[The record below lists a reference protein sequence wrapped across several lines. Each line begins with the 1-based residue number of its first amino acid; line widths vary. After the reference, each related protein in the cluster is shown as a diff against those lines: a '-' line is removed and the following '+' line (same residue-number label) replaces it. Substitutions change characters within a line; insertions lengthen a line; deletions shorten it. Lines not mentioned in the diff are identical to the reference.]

1 MIVTIIAFVIVFG
14 VLVFVHEFGHFYA
27 AKKSGILVREFSIGM
42 GPKLFA
48 YHKNGT
54 TYTWRLLPL
63 GGYVRMAGL
72 EDDEESLKKGSP
84 ITLLLDKQDQV
95 IKINTSQKKMLKGG
109 LPLVVTDWDLQKGMW
124 IKGYE
129 NGDESQVKRFD
140 VKRDAMITEE
150 DGTEIQVAPL
160 DVQYQSVSVPKRI
173 FTNVAGPFNN
183 FILAIIAFG
192 LVAMLQGGV
201 QIPTNSNVIGTVQK
215 NSVAAKAG
223 LKAGDQIVAIDGH
236 QVSNWQDLVSD
247 LGSRGGKETTL
258 KVKQAKQIKEI
269 QLTPKTVKQNGQKTG
284 QIGIT
289 EKIKNDHSIGAILVF
304 GFTQTWNIIMLV
316 FSAIGHMITHG
327 FSLNDLGGPVAMYS
341 MTAQAAHHGAIT
353 VINLMGLLSVNL
365 GIMNL
370 LPIPALDGG
379 KILLNIIEGI
389 RKKPMDP
396 NKEVV
401 ITMIGFAFLMILMVL
416 VTWNDIRRYFF

>member
-84 ITLLLDKQDQV
+84 VTLLLDKQDQV
-95 IKINTSQKKMLKGG
+95 TKINTSQKKMLKGG
-109 LPLVVTDWDLQKGMW
+109 LPLIVTDWDLQKKMW
-124 IKGYE
+124 IEGYE
-129 NGDESQVKRFD
+129 NGDESQVKRFN

-173 FTNVAGPFNN
+173 VTNFAGPFNN

-215 NSVAAKAG
+215 DSVAAKAG
-223 LKAGDQIVAIDGH
+223 LKEGDQIVAIDGH

-247 LGSRGGKETTL
+247 LSDRGGKQTTL
-258 KVKQAKQIKEI
+258 KVKQAKQTREI
-269 QLTPKTVKQNGQKTG
+269 RLTPKTVKQNGQKTG

-289 EKIKNDHSIGAILVF
+289 EKIKNDHSIGAILAF

>member
-84 ITLLLDKQDQV
+84 VTLLLDKQDQV
-95 IKINTSQKKMLKGG
+95 TKINTSQKKMLKGG
-109 LPLVVTDWDLQKGMW
+109 LPLIVTDWDLQKKMW
-124 IKGYE
+124 IEGYE
-129 NGDESQVKRFD
+129 NGDESQVKRFN

-173 FTNVAGPFNN
+173 VTNFAGPFNN

-215 NSVAAKAG
+215 DSVAAKAG
-223 LKAGDQIVAIDGH
+223 LKEGDQIVAIDGH

-247 LGSRGGKETTL
+247 LSDCGGKQTTL
-258 KVKQAKQIKEI
+258 KVKQAKQTKEI
-269 QLTPKTVKQNGQKTG
+269 RLTPKTVKQNGQKTG

-289 EKIKNDHSIGAILVF
+289 EKIKNDHSIGAILAF

>member
-84 ITLLLDKQDQV
+84 VTLLLDKQNQV
-95 IKINTSQKKMLKGG
+95 TKINTSQKKMLKGG
-109 LPLVVTDWDLQKGMW
+109 LPLIVTDWDLQKEMW
-124 IKGYE
+124 IEGYE
-129 NGDESQVKRFD
+129 NGDESQVKRFN
-140 VKRDAMITEE
+140 VNRDAMITEE

-160 DVQYQSVSVPKRI
+160 DVQYQSVSVSKRI
-173 FTNVAGPFNN
+173 VTNFAGPFNN

-215 NSVAAKAG
+215 DSVAAKAG

-247 LGSRGGKETTL
+247 LSGRGGKQTTL
-258 KVKQAKQIKEI
+258 KVKQAKQTKEI
-269 QLTPKTVKQNGQKTG
+269 KLTPKTVKQNGQKTG

-289 EKIKNDHSIGAILVF
+289 EKIKNDHSIGAILAF

>member
-14 VLVFVHEFGHFYA
+14 ILVFVHEFGHFYF

-72 EDDEESLKKGSP
+72 EEDDEALQKGEP
-84 ITLLLDKQDQV
+84 ITLLLNKNNV
-95 IKINTSQKKMLKGG
+95 VVKINTSKKKMLKGG
-109 LPLVVTDWDLQKGMW
+109 LPLVVTDWDLQKNLW

-129 NGDESQVKRFD
+129 NGNEDQLKCFKVD
-140 VKRDAMITEE
+140 HDAMIIEQ
-150 DGTEIQVAPL
+150 DGTEVQIAPL
-160 DVQYQSVSVPKRI
+160 DVQYQAASVPKRLL
-173 FTNVAGPFNN
+173 TNFAGPLNN
-183 FILAIIAFG
+183 FLLAIIAFG
-192 LVAMLQGGV
+192 LIAFIQGGV
-201 QIPTNSNVIGTVQK
+201 QIPTNSNQIG
-215 NSVAAKAG
+215 SVTAGSPAAKAG
-223 LKAGDQIVAIDGH
+223 LKKDDRILSVGKTKTT
-236 QVSNWQDLVSD
+236 NWEDLVAS
-247 LGSRGGKETTL
+247 LQQQGGKETTL
-258 KVKQAKQIKEI
+258 KIEQKGHVKDIKVK
-269 QLTPKTVKQNGQKTG
+269 PKVVKQNGQKVG
-284 QIGIT
+284 QIGIN
-289 EKIKNDHSIGAILVF
+289 EKIKVDHSFMAIVSYGFVRTWQVITMVF
-304 GFTQTWNIIMLV
+304 GAL
-316 FSAIGHMITHG
+316 AHMFAHG

-341 MTAQAAHHGAIT
+341 LTSQAAHYGVLS
-353 VINLMGLLSVNL
+353 VINLMALLSVNL

-389 RKKPMDP
+389 RKKPIDP
-396 NKEVV
+396 NKELV
-401 ITMIGFAFLMILMVL
+401 ITMAGFAFLLVLMIL

>member
-1 MIVTIIAFVIVFG
+1 MLVTIIAFVIVFG

-72 EDDEESLKKGSP
+72 EDDEESLRKGSP
-84 ITLLLDKQDQV
+84 VTLLLDNQGQV
-95 IKINTSQKKMLKGG
+95 TKINASQKKMLKGG
-109 LPLVVTDWDLQKGMW
+109 LPLIVTDWDLQKKMW
-124 IKGYE
+124 IEGYE
-129 NGDESQVKRFD
+129 NGDESQVKRFN
-140 VKRDAMITEE
+140 VKRDAMIIEE

-173 FTNVAGPFNN
+173 FTNFAGPFNN

-192 LVAMLQGGV
+192 LVAVLQGGV
-201 QIPTNSNVIGTVQK
+201 QMPTNSNVIGTVQK
-215 NSVAAKAG
+215 DSVAAKAG

-236 QVSNWQDLVSD
+236 QVSNWQDLVSGLSD
-247 LGSRGGKETTL
+247 RGGKKTIL
-258 KVKQAKQIKEI
+258 KVKQAKQTKKV

-289 EKIKNDHSIGAILVF
+289 EKVKTDHSIGAILVF

-341 MTAQAAHHGAIT
+341 MTAQAAHHGAVT
-353 VINLMGLLSVNL
+353 VVNLMGLLSVNL

-396 NKEVV
+396 NKEVI

>member
-84 ITLLLDKQDQV
+84 VTLLLDKQDQV
-95 IKINTSQKKMLKGG
+95 TKINTSQKKMLKGG
-109 LPLVVTDWDLQKGMW
+109 LPLIVTDWDLQKKMW
-124 IKGYE
+124 IEGYE
-129 NGDESQVKRFD
+129 NGDESQVKRFN

-173 FTNVAGPFNN
+173 VTNFAGPFNN

-215 NSVAAKAG
+215 DSVAAKAG
-223 LKAGDQIVAIDGH
+223 LKEGDQIVAIDGH

-247 LGSRGGKETTL
+247 LSDRGGKQTTL
-258 KVKQAKQIKEI
+258 KVKQAKQTKEI
-269 QLTPKTVKQNGQKTG
+269 RLTPKTVKQNGQKTG

-289 EKIKNDHSIGAILVF
+289 EKIKNDHSIGAILAF

-365 GIMNL
+365 GITNL

>member
-84 ITLLLDKQDQV
+84 VTLLLDKQDQV
-95 IKINTSQKKMLKGG
+95 TKINTSQKKMLKGG
-109 LPLVVTDWDLQKGMW
+109 LPLIVTDWDLQKKMW
-124 IKGYE
+124 IEGYE
-129 NGDESQVKRFD
+129 NGDESQVKRFN

-173 FTNVAGPFNN
+173 VTNFAGPFNN

-215 NSVAAKAG
+215 DSVAAKAG
-223 LKAGDQIVAIDGH
+223 LKEGDQIVAIDGH

-247 LGSRGGKETTL
+247 LSDRGGKQTTL
-258 KVKQAKQIKEI
+258 KVKQAKQTKEI
-269 QLTPKTVKQNGQKTG
+269 RLTPKTVKQNGQKTG

-289 EKIKNDHSIGAILVF
+289 EKIKNDHSIGAILAF

>member
-124 IKGYE
+124 IEGYE

>member
-72 EDDEESLKKGSP
+72 EDNEESLKKGSP
-84 ITLLLDKQDQV
+84 VTLLLDKQDQV
-95 IKINTSQKKMLKGG
+95 TKINTSQKKMLKGG
-109 LPLVVTDWDLQKGMW
+109 LPLIVTDWDLQKEMW
-124 IKGYE
+124 IEGYE
-129 NGDESQVKRFD
+129 NGDESQVKRFN

-173 FTNVAGPFNN
+173 VTNFAGPFNN

-215 NSVAAKAG
+215 DSVAAKAG

-247 LGSRGGKETTL
+247 LSDRGGKQTTL
-258 KVKQAKQIKEI
+258 KVKQAKQTKEI

-289 EKIKNDHSIGAILVF
+289 EKIKDDHSIGAILAF
-304 GFTQTWNIIMLV
+304 GFTQTLNIIMLV

>member
-1 MIVTIIAFVIVFG
+1 MVITIIAFIIVFG

-72 EDDEESLKKGSP
+72 EDDEDSLQKGMP
-84 ITLLLDKQDQV
+84 ATLLLDDTNQV
-95 IKINTSQKKMLKGG
+95 VKINTSKKRLLQDG
-109 LPLVVTDWDLQKGMW
+109 LPLIVTDWDLQKEMW
-124 IKGYE
+124 IEGYE
-129 NGDESQVKRFD
+129 NGDESKIKRFT
-140 VKRDAMITEE
+140 VKRDAMIIEE

-160 DVQYQSVSVPKRI
+160 DVQYQSVSIPRRML
-173 FTNVAGPFNN
+173 TNFAGSFNN
-183 FILAIIAFG
+183 FVLAIIAFG
-192 LVAMLQGGV
+192 LVACLQGGV
-201 QIPTNSNVIGTVQK
+201 QIPTNSNVVGTVLK

-223 LKAGDQIVAIDGH
+223 IRNGDRIISIDNH
-236 QVSNWQDLVSD
+236 RVSNWQDLVQGLSD
-247 LGSRGGKETTL
+247 RGGKQTTMEVQRYHQKKKITL
-258 KVKQAKQIKEI
+258 VPKVVI
-269 QLTPKTVKQNGQKTG
+269 QNGQKMG

-289 EKIKNDHSIGAILVF
+289 AKIKVEHSIGSILTF
-304 GFTQTWNIIMLV
+304 GFTQTWNVITLV
-316 FSAIGHMITHG
+316 FDALLKMITHG

-353 VINLMGLLSVNL
+353 VINLMAFLSVNL

-389 RKKPMDP
+389 RKKPLDP

-401 ITMIGFAFLMILMVL
+401 ITMIGFTFLMILMVL

>member
-84 ITLLLDKQDQV
+84 VTLLLDKQNRV
-95 IKINTSQKKMLKGG
+95 TKINTSQKKMLKGG
-109 LPLVVTDWDLQKGMW
+109 LPLIVTDWDLQKEMW
-124 IKGYE
+124 IEGYE

-173 FTNVAGPFNN
+173 VTNFAGPFNN

-215 NSVAAKAG
+215 DSVAAKAG
-223 LKAGDQIVAIDGH
+223 LKEGDQIVAIDGH

-247 LGSRGGKETTL
+247 LSDRGGKQTTL
-258 KVKQAKQIKEI
+258 KVKQAKQTKEI
-269 QLTPKTVKQNGQKTG
+269 RLTPKTVKQNGQKTG

-289 EKIKNDHSIGAILVF
+289 EKIKNDHSIGAILAF

-389 RKKPMDP
+389 RKKPMYP

>member
-124 IKGYE
+124 IEGYE

-160 DVQYQSVSVPKRI
+160 DVQYQSVSVLKRI

-183 FILAIIAFG
+183 FVLAIIAFG

-215 NSVAAKAG
+215 NSVAAKVG

>member
-72 EDDEESLKKGSP
+72 EDDDESLKKGSP
-84 ITLLLDKQDQV
+84 VTLLINKQDQV
-95 IKINTSQKKMLKGG
+95 TKINTSQRKMLKGG

-124 IKGYE
+124 IEGYE
-129 NGDESQVKRFD
+129 NGDESQVKRFN
-140 VKRDAMITEE
+140 VKRDAMIIEE

-173 FTNVAGPFNN
+173 FTNFAGPFNN
-183 FILAIIAFG
+183 FVLAIIAFG

-201 QIPTNSNVIGTVQK
+201 QIPTNSNVIGMVQK
-215 NSVAAKAG
+215 GSVAAKAG
-223 LKAGDQIVAIDGH
+223 LKAGDQIVAINGH
-236 QVSNWQDLVSD
+236 QVSNWQDLVND
-247 LGSRGGKETTL
+247 LGDRGGKKTTL
-258 KVKQAKQIKEI
+258 KIKQAKQTKEI

-289 EKIKNDHSIGAILVF
+289 EKIKNDHSVGAILAF

-316 FSAIGHMITHG
+316 FSAIGHMVTHG

-401 ITMIGFAFLMILMVL
+401 ITMIGFAFLMILMIL

>member
-84 ITLLLDKQDQV
+84 VTLLLDKQDQV
-95 IKINTSQKKMLKGG
+95 TKINTSQKKMLKGG
-109 LPLVVTDWDLQKGMW
+109 LPLIVTDWDLQKEMW
-124 IKGYE
+124 IEGYE
-129 NGDESQVKRFD
+129 NGDESQVKRFN
-140 VKRDAMITEE
+140 VNRDAMITEE

-173 FTNVAGPFNN
+173 VTNFAGPFNN

-215 NSVAAKAG
+215 DSVAAKAG

-247 LGSRGGKETTL
+247 LGDRGGKKTTL
-258 KVKQAKQIKEI
+258 KVKQAKQTKEI

-289 EKIKNDHSIGAILVF
+289 EKIKNDHSIGAILAF

>member
-84 ITLLLDKQDQV
+84 VTLLLDKQDQV
-95 IKINTSQKKMLKGG
+95 TKINTSQKKMLKGG
-109 LPLVVTDWDLQKGMW
+109 LPLIVTDWDLQKKMW
-124 IKGYE
+124 IEGYE
-129 NGDESQVKRFD
+129 NGDESQVKRFN

-173 FTNVAGPFNN
+173 VTNFAGPFNN

-192 LVAMLQGGV
+192 LVAMLQGDV

-215 NSVAAKAG
+215 DSVAAKAG
-223 LKAGDQIVAIDGH
+223 LKEGDQIVAIDGH

-247 LGSRGGKETTL
+247 LSDRGGKQTTL
-258 KVKQAKQIKEI
+258 KVKQAKQTKEI
-269 QLTPKTVKQNGQKTG
+269 RLTPKTVKQNGQKTG

-289 EKIKNDHSIGAILVF
+289 EKIKNDHSIGAILAF

>member
-14 VLVFVHEFGHFYA
+14 VLVFVHEFGHFYV

-84 ITLLLDKQDQV
+84 VTLLLDKQDQV
-95 IKINTSQKKMLKGG
+95 TKINTSQKKMLKGG
-109 LPLVVTDWDLQKGMW
+109 LPLIVTDWDLQKEMW
-124 IKGYE
+124 IEGYE
-129 NGDESQVKRFD
+129 NGDESQVKRFN

-173 FTNVAGPFNN
+173 VTNFAGPFNN

-215 NSVAAKAG
+215 DSVAAKAG

-247 LGSRGGKETTL
+247 LSDRGGKQTTL
-258 KVKQAKQIKEI
+258 KVKQAKQTREI

-289 EKIKNDHSIGAILVF
+289 EKIKNDHSIGAILAF

>member
-1 MIVTIIAFVIVFG
+1 
-14 VLVFVHEFGHFYA
+14 
-27 AKKSGILVREFSIGM
+27 
-42 GPKLFA
+42 
-48 YHKNGT
+48 
-54 TYTWRLLPL
+54 
-63 GGYVRMAGL
+63 
-72 EDDEESLKKGSP
+72 
-84 ITLLLDKQDQV
+84 
-95 IKINTSQKKMLKGG
+95 
-109 LPLVVTDWDLQKGMW
+109 
-124 IKGYE
+124 
-129 NGDESQVKRFD
+129 
-140 VKRDAMITEE
+140 MITEE

-173 FTNVAGPFNN
+173 VTNFAGPFNN

-215 NSVAAKAG
+215 DSVAAKAG
-223 LKAGDQIVAIDGH
+223 LKEGDQIVAIDGH

-247 LGSRGGKETTL
+247 LSDRGGKQTTL
-258 KVKQAKQIKEI
+258 KVKQAKQTKEI
-269 QLTPKTVKQNGQKTG
+269 RLTPKTVKQNGQKTG

-289 EKIKNDHSIGAILVF
+289 EKIKNDHSIGAILAF